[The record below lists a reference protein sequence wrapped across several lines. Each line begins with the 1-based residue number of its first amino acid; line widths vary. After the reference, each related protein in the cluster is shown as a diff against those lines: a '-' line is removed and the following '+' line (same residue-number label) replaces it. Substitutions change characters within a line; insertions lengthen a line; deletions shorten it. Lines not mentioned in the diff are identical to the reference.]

1 MTVQIDDQGWG
12 TPIGGVGIIVVRKET
27 SEIYY
32 DIIPIE
38 CFNLEMFKKKAY
50 LTEAKNIV
58 EEGIKKLNVSK
69 DEEIEI
75 CSGCIHDK
83 TAQWLKNEDYKFTVR
98 KIDGIAQQK
107 GEEMFIE
114 YLRRLG
120 VPDPPPIVEETVDE
134 YKAQFF
140 YLMDWVK
147 DDRSEEFIFVR
158 PGGHISRKKE
168 SYAWKSNYCCVF
180 EQE

>member
-50 LTEAKNIV
+50 LTEAKTIV
-58 EEGIKKLNVSK
+58 EEGIKKLNVGK

-83 TAQWLKNEDYKFTVR
+83 TAQWLKNESYKFKVC
-98 KIDGIAQQK
+98 KIDGVAQQK

-114 YLRRLG
+114 YLRKLG
-120 VPDPPPIVEETVDE
+120 VPDPPPIVKETVDE

-140 YLMDWVK
+140 YLMDWVREDPIGRVHLCK
-147 DDRSEEFIFVR
+147 TGWPYF
-158 PGGHISRKKE
+158 KKKGKLCLE
-168 SYAWKSNYCCVF
+168 K
-180 EQE
+180 